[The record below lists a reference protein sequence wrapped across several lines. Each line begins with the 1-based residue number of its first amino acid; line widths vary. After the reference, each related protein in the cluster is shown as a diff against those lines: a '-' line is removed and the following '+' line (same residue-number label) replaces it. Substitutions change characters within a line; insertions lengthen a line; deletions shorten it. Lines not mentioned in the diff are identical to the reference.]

1 MKVQVVPRLLTHDS
15 GQDLI
20 EYALLAAFV
29 ALAATGMLILIGPQI
44 TTLYTSIH
52 TQLTNAVTAASA
64 S

>member
-1 MKVQVVPRLLTHDS
+1 MKTLLRRLIWEEQ

-52 TQLTNAVTAASA
+52 DQLTNAVTAASA

>member
-1 MKVQVVPRLLTHDS
+1 MKTLLRQLIWEEQ

-44 TTLYTSIH
+44 TALYTSIH
-52 TQLTNAVTAASA
+52 TQLTNAVTAAGA

>member
-1 MKVQVVPRLLTHDS
+1 MKTLLRRLIWEEQ

>member
-1 MKVQVVPRLLTHDS
+1 MKTLLRRLIWEEQ

-29 ALAATGMLILIGPQI
+29 ALAATGMLILIGPQV
-44 TTLYTSIH
+44 TALYTSIH
-52 TQLTNAVTAASA
+52 DQLTNAVTAAGA